1 METLRF
7 PLEKAVA
14 DHRTRLNMIA
24 GALTGPHPGL
34 DEQFGEAS
42 AELLSVDVQA
52 FLEPFY
58 RQQVAVV
65 ATEAE
70 KVKRL
75 SEVHLT
81 FIKFA
86 RDIVQQEAV
95 WDGVSAAAVLVA
107 RRIFMEIV
115 KTSPVSP
122 SSGPS

>member
-14 DHRTRLNMIA
+14 DHRIRLTMIA
-24 GALTGPHPGL
+24 GTVSGPHPGL
-34 DEQFGEAS
+34 DEPFREAS

-52 FLEPFY
+52 FLELFY

-70 KVKRL
+70 KMKRL
-75 SEVHLT
+75 SDVHLS
-81 FIKFA
+81 FLKFA

-95 WDGVSAAAVLVA
+95 WDGVSTAAVLVA

-115 KTSPVSP
+115 KSSPVSRSSEP
-122 SSGPS
+122 S